1 MLKDYARLTIHG
13 LVSTYQLALEDL
25 PPAQFASR
33 LVAFLGSTLGNF
45 SPQECDRFFEQVT
58 SALNQGDYFLLGIDL
73 QKDNQILEAAYNDSQ
88 GITAQF
94 NLNILEHLN
103 WRFDG
108 NFNLSEFQHRSFYN
122 QEKSQIEMHL
132 VSQKEQVVNLEAL
145 DLTIQFATGENMLTE
160 ISRKFN
166 LKQMEAYLENQGLK
180 TVKIWTDS
188 QTWFGLILCQFK
200 A

>member
-1 MLKDYARLTIHG
+1 
-13 LVSTYQLALEDL
+13 
-25 PPAQFASR
+25 
-33 LVAFLGSTLGNF
+33 
-45 SPQECDRFFEQVT
+45 
-58 SALNQGDYFLLGIDL
+58 
-73 QKDNQILEAAYNDSQ
+73 
-88 GITAQF
+88 
-94 NLNILEHLN
+94 
-103 WRFDG
+103 
-108 NFNLSEFQHRSFYN
+108 
-122 QEKSQIEMHL
+122 MHL

-145 DLTIQFATGENMLTE
+145 DLTIQFSTGENMLTE